1 MDKAERQFKYQTS
14 RYRPRATFKK
24 DVQLVFRRRLSKE
37 NRAMVW
43 IHQERHAEID
53 RLAEATGLTISQVAD
68 TLIRFA
74 LNQMVVVCDDGTDVG
89 LKEYMNDQ
97 LNVSEVPI
105 HEEAL
110 ADEPLA
116 EASNLTGETREWV
129 GGAGASNS
137 Q

>member
-1 MDKAERQFKYQTS
+1 
-14 RYRPRATFKK
+14 
-24 DVQLVFRRRLSKE
+24 
-37 NRAMVW
+37 MVW